1 MFQNLGVKLL
11 CLLVAVLLWVQAAST
26 DFQEREVSL
35 PLQVVGL
42 PDSLAVARSR
52 LPEAIT
58 VRLREN
64 RLRLLVSEVMRAD
77 LGTVELDLSEFP
89 LGRTRVSLIPRY
101 VRTEATPLSII
112 APTSIDVRVQ
122 PRLSRAVAVTLRT
135 EGEIPSGY
143 AASGVR
149 EITPESVSVTGPK
162 DVVEA
167 IDEVVTD
174 VVRLDRRRASFRQTV
189 DLVPPAMDVELRPRE
204 AIVSIG
210 IEEVVERVF
219 DEVLVTVFLDGDAS
233 PERLRLDPTTVR
245 VTVKG
250 AAGTVARLKPEDI
263 SVRVPI
269 AADLRGFDD
278 LPVEF
283 VALDGVTEAT
293 VTPSEIQV
301 FVDAPDTS
309 ATGPGDGSASSDG
322 DDS

>member
-11 CLLVAVLLWVQAAST
+11 CLLVAILLWVQAAST

-35 PLQVVGL
+35 PLTVVGL

-52 LPEAIT
+52 LPDAIT

-64 RLRLLVSEVMRAD
+64 RLRLLLSEITRAD
-77 LGTVELDLSEFP
+77 LGTVQLDLSELP
-89 LGRTRVSLIPRY
+89 VGRTRVSLIPRY
-101 VRTEATPLSII
+101 VQTEATPLSII

-135 EGEIPSGY
+135 EGEIPEGF

-149 EITPESVSVTGPK
+149 EITPESVTVAGPK

-167 IDEVVTD
+167 IDQVLTD
-174 VVRLDRRRASFRQTV
+174 VVRLDRRRSSFRSTV
-189 DLVPPAMDVELRPRE
+189 DLIPPALDVELRPRE

-219 DEVLVTVFLDGDAS
+219 DEVLVTVFLDGDAT
-233 PERLRLDPTTVR
+233 PDRLRLDPTTVR
-245 VTVKG
+245 VSVKG
-250 AAGTVARLKPEDI
+250 AAGAVARLKPEDI

-283 VALDGVTEAT
+283 VAIDGVIEAT

-301 FVDAPDTS
+301 FVDAADS
-309 ATGPGDGSASSDG
+309 AATATDAEDGANDG
-322 DDS
+322 EDS